1 MASAHPI
8 QEMRNGG
15 AADHREDGATE
26 VTHAEYEHPTATKWF
41 NAAPC
46 LRYIPLFGEV
56 TAAFGPKFSLSLGL
70 CYTLSKGAASRII
83 NVSRQPMFIVHY
95 GLNVARYQRLA
106 TMYSL
111 GWSLKPFIAS
121 IADVIALFGYT
132 KRWYMALSAVLGT
145 AAALAYALLPAKE
158 SSANAAAAFVFL
170 TCFGK
175 SNIDILSQGHFSR
188 SMRENPEAGPS
199 VVSWVWAMTF
209 VGTIL
214 ASCMMGPLSDAKLTY
229 VGIILSAALQLATIF
244 FFVFNMY
251 GEKKN
256 RTNRRKDALMQFW
269 ELKRLEKQQ
278 AAKAVDGHVVE
289 SIVDSG
295 DVKGLAVAEVAGD
308 SREDDDADFVEPDIG
323 SCLGGAVE
331 VNVDVAVR
339 NWRLIVYAL
348 IMTCG
353 ITTQACVMV
362 LGTRRHLLYACIGIA
377 TVFMAGAFLSLP
389 LIVAKAA
396 VFIYLNSLLYLQIP
410 GALSNFY
417 LAKPKCL
424 PDGPHFSYT
433 FYQTVGA
440 LITDAGGV
448 TGAVLFTRFF
458 SKHRYAFVFIATTLL
473 QALGSVFDLI
483 IVKRWNVHIGIPD
496 HAMYILGDAIVYEIC
511 FVMSLMPGQ
520 ILMSRLCPR
529 GTETIAFAL
538 LAGFNSAGN
547 SMSLAVGSLLM
558 ENFWPVSAKP
568 PCNFKNVPYLIIAG
582 HLCTPLLVIPLAFLL
597 LPKARICDRIDIDGN
612 VIAEDAKTVQER
624 RCPVVKPHAAFE
636 GEGQGPETKQ
646 GDSREPK
653 A

>member
-1 MASAHPI
+1 MASAQPI
-8 QEMRNGG
+8 EEMRKGG
-15 AADHREDGATE
+15 VADHHEDDAAE
-26 VTHAEYEHPTATKWF
+26 DPHAKYEHPVATKWF
-41 NAAPC
+41 KAAPC
-46 LRYIPLFGEV
+46 LRYIPLFSEV

-83 NVSRQPMFIVHY
+83 NVSRQPMFIVRY

-106 TMYSL
+106 SMYSL

-121 IADVIALFGYT
+121 ITDVIALFGYT

-145 AAALAYALLPAKE
+145 ATALAYALLPAKE

-188 SMRENPEAGPS
+188 SIRENPEVGPS

-229 VGIILSAALQLATIF
+229 VGIILSAALQLATVF
-244 FFVFNMY
+244 FFIFNMY

-256 RTNRRKDALMQFW
+256 RTNRRKDALMQFR
-269 ELKRLEKQQ
+269 EQRRLEQQ
-278 AAKAVDGHVVE
+278 QVVDGRVVE
-289 SIVDSG
+289 PVADSG
-295 DVKGLAVAEVAGD
+295 DLKMLSVVEVPGCPG
-308 SREDDDADFVEPDIG
+308 EDDDADFVEPDID

-331 VNVDVAVR
+331 VNIDVAVR

-353 ITTQACVMV
+353 IITQACVMV
-362 LGTRRHLLYACIGIA
+362 LGTRRQLLYACIGVAI
-377 TVFMAGAFLSLP
+377 VFMGGAFLSLP

-417 LAKPKCL
+417 LAKPTCL

-440 LITDAGGV
+440 LITDVGGV

-458 SKHRYAFVFIATTLL
+458 SKHRYAFVFIATSLL
-473 QALGSVFDLI
+473 QVLGSIFDLI
-483 IVKRWNVHIGIPD
+483 IVKRWNTHIGIPD

-520 ILMSRLCPR
+520 VLMSRLCPR
-529 GTETIAFAL
+529 GTETIAFAI

-568 PCNFKNVPYLIIAG
+568 PCDFTNVPYLIITG
-582 HLCTPLLVIPLAFLL
+582 HLCTPLLIIPLAFLL

-612 VIAEDAKTVQER
+612 VIAQNAKAAEEPPCT
-624 RCPVVKPHAAFE
+624 VVKPHAAAD

-653 A
+653 AA

>member
-1 MASAHPI
+1 MMSAQRHP
-8 QEMRNGG
+8 EMRNGDSTDYHEED
-15 AADHREDGATE
+15 AAERVRE
-26 VTHAEYEHPTATKWF
+26 EYEHPTATKWF
-41 NAAPC
+41 EAAPC
-46 LRYIPLFGEV
+46 LRYIPLFGDV

-83 NVSRQPMFIVHY
+83 NVSRQPMFIVRF

-106 TMYSL
+106 SMYSL

-121 IADVIALFGYT
+121 FADVFALFGYT
-132 KRWYMALSAVLGT
+132 KRWYMTFSALLGT
-145 AAALAYALLPAKE
+145 AAAVAYALMPAKE
-158 SSANAAAAFVFL
+158 SSANVAAACVFL

-175 SNIDILSQGHFSR
+175 ANIDILSQGHFSR
-188 SMRENPEAGPS
+188 SMRENPKVGPS

-209 VGTIL
+209 VGTII

-229 VGIILSAALQLATIF
+229 VGIIVSAVLQLVTIF
-244 FFVFNMY
+244 FFIFNLY

-256 RTNRRKDALMQFW
+256 RTNRRKDALMRFR
-269 ELKRLEKQQ
+269 ELKRLEQQ
-278 AAKAVDGHVVE
+278 EADTIPDDRVAETVGN
-289 SIVDSG
+289 SG
-295 DVKGLAVAEVAGD
+295 DVKGLAMVKVVGD
-308 SREDDDADFVEPDIG
+308 AADDDDAGFVEPEIR
-323 SCLGGAVE
+323 SALCGAVE

-348 IMTCG
+348 VMTCG
-353 ITTQACVMV
+353 IITQACVMV
-362 LGTRRHLLYACIGIA
+362 LGTRRQLLYACIAIA
-377 TVFMAGAFLSLP
+377 TVFMSGAFLSLP

-396 VFIYLNSLLYLQIP
+396 VFIYLNSLLYMQIP
-410 GALSNFY
+410 GAIANFY

-440 LITDAGGV
+440 LITDVGGV
-448 TGAVLFTRFF
+448 TGAVLFSRFF
-458 SKHRYAFVFIATTLL
+458 SKRRYAFVFIATTVL
-473 QALGSVFDLI
+473 QALGSIFDLI
-483 IVKRWNVHIGIPD
+483 IVKRWNIQIGIPD

-520 ILMSRLCPR
+520 VLMSRLCPR

-547 SMSLAVGSLLM
+547 SMSLALGSLLM
-558 ENFWPVSAKP
+558 ENFWPVSARP
-568 PCNFKNVPYLIIAG
+568 PCNFSNVPYLIITG

-612 VIAEDAKTVQER
+612 IISEEAAAAQKRNGPAVQ
-624 RCPVVKPHAAFE
+624 PHAAPE
-636 GEGQGPETKQ
+636 GKVQDSETK
-646 GDSREPK
+646 
-653 A
+653 